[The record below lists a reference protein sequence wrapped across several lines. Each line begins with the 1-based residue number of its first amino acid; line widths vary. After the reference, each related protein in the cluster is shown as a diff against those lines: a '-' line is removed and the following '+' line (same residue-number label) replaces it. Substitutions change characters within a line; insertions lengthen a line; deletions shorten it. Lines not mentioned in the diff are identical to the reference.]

1 MNLYN
6 GSPCIYH
13 LYLNSLLWLDRIE
26 GFHGNIWWADI
37 KIVVLH
43 LLALLS
49 TKDEMVGLIPLKM
62 ALKFKNALLP
72 PEGRKLLYNLLS
84 STGYWAEILKN

>member
-1 MNLYN
+1 
-6 GSPCIYH
+6 
-13 LYLNSLLWLDRIE
+13 LYLSPVSEQFTLARPYRS
-26 GFHGNIWWADI
+26 FPGNIWWAYI

-49 TKDEMVGLIPLKM
+49 IKDEMVGLIPLKM

-84 STGYWAEILKN
+84 STGYWTEILKN